1 MDGKILIV
9 EDESLVAMEIES
21 ALKKSNFDTC
31 AVVSSGEEAL
41 DIVKK
46 CKPDLILMDIYLEG
60 QIDGIKACKKIK
72 DIYNIPVIFLTAYS
86 DKKTMKEALDCMPDG
101 YLVKPFRRAEL
112 YASVKMLL
120 QKKRNKNENSKIP
133 LCSNSIYDRKRY
145 LIINENKE
153 IKLTKKEIQLL
164 ELLLAHRGKIVTFE
178 TIEFELWPNK
188 SVSETTRRTLIHRL
202 RNKISKECFKTIIG
216 VGCILE

>member
-31 AVVSSGEEAL
+31 AVVDSGEEAL
-41 DIVKK
+41 DIVSK
-46 CKPDLILMDIYLEG
+46 CQPDLILMDIYLDG
-60 QIDGIKACKKIK
+60 QINGIEACKKIK
-72 DIYNIPVIFLTAYS
+72 DKHNIPVIFLTAYS

-101 YLVKPFRRAEL
+101 YLIKPFRRAEL
-112 YASVKMLL
+112 YASIQMIL
-120 QKKRNKNENSKIP
+120 QKKRNENIKIP
-133 LCSNSIYDRKRY
+133 ICSKSFYDREKH
-145 LIINENKE
+145 LIINEKEE
-153 IKLTKKEIQLL
+153 IKLTKKETQFL
-164 ELLLAHRGKIVTFE
+164 ELLLKNRGKIVTFE

-202 RNKISKECFKTIIG
+202 RNKISKDCFKTIIG